1 MQSNLY
7 PVFMIETPP
16 KTNRKALVDALLGK
30 HTPEIDKVIDSINEE
45 YLYWDK
51 AKHKKP
57 LPDNFTPEMLWT
69 YVKASRLRGQIVVW
83 NKYGI
88 ILTVTNHMQKLCHEF
103 DMNFGSFWDAETAPQ
118 KNEKLHYQMSS
129 LMEEAIYSSKME
141 GASTTRLFA
150 KDMLKKGLSPK
161 DKSEQMIFNNYQTIR
176 YVSEHKDEPLT
187 EESFLYIH
195 KLMTEKTLKNPEDA
209 GRYRTNKDNIVVQNA
224 VDGEIVH
231 VPPTAEDI
239 PQFINDL
246 CFFFNDKE
254 SPVFIHPIIRGI
266 IIHFMVAY
274 MHPFVDGN
282 GRTARALF
290 YWYMLKEGYMLTEY
304 MSISRVIIKSK
315 TNYEKSFQYTE
326 NDEHDLGYFVA
337 YNLRVLSISFKQL
350 KEYINRKQREKKNA
364 NAFMSL
370 GNINERQAQIIQ
382 HFVEEPSD
390 VVTVKDVQNMFGVST
405 VTARK
410 DLSELIERG
419 FLVDVQ
425 INNVK
430 RGYTTS
436 ENFDNLIHK

>member
-1 MQSNLY
+1 
-7 PVFMIETPP
+7 MIENPP
-16 KTNRKALVDALLGK
+16 KTNRKLLVDALFGK
-30 HTPEIDKVIDSINEE
+30 YPQEIDKMVDDINEE

-51 AKHKKP
+51 VRYKRP

-69 YVKASRLRGQIVVW
+69 HVKASRLRGKIVVW
-83 NKYGI
+83 SKYGI
-88 ILTVTNHMQKLCHEF
+88 TLTVTNHMQKLCHEF

-118 KNEKLHYQMSS
+118 KTEKLNYQMSS

-176 YVSEHKDEPLT
+176 YVAEHKNEPLT
-187 EESFLYIH
+187 EEAFLYVH
-195 KLMTEKTLKNPEDA
+195 KLMTDKTLKNPEDA
-209 GRYRTNKDNIVVQNA
+209 GRYRTNEDNIVVQNA

-231 VPPTAEDI
+231 IPPAAEDI
-239 PQFINDL
+239 SQFVNDL
-246 CFFFNDKE
+246 CFFFNDKD

-315 TNYEKSFQYTE
+315 TKYEMSFLYTE
-326 NDEHDLGYFVA
+326 NDERDLGYFVA
-337 YNLRVLSISFKQL
+337 YNLRVLSISFRQL
-350 KEYINRKQREKKNA
+350 KEYINRKQKEKKNA
-364 NAFMSL
+364 NSLMSL
-370 GNINERQAQIIQ
+370 GNINERQARILQY
-382 HFVEEPSD
+382 FVEEPGD
-390 VVTVKDVQNMFGVST
+390 VVTVKDILNMFGVST

-410 DLSELIERG
+410 DLSELVEKG
-419 FLVDVQ
+419 YLVELQ

-430 RGYTTS
+430 RGYMTS
-436 ENFDNLIHK
+436 DNFEELINKRK

>member
-1 MQSNLY
+1 
-7 PVFMIETPP
+7 MIETPP
-16 KTNRKALVDALLGK
+16 KINQKSLVDAVLGK
-30 HTPEIDKVIDSINEE
+30 YSSEMDKIIDGINEE

-51 AKHKKP
+51 VKHKKP

-69 YVKASRLRGQIVVW
+69 YVKASRLKGKIVVW
-83 NKYGI
+83 DKYGI
-88 ILTVTNHMQKLCHEF
+88 TLTVTNHMQKLCHEF
-103 DMNFGSFWDAETAPQ
+103 DMNFGSFWDAKTAPQ

-141 GASTTRLFA
+141 GASTTRLIA
-150 KDMLKKGLSPK
+150 KDMLRKGLSPK

-176 YVSEHKDEPLT
+176 YVAEHKNEPLT

-195 KLMTEKTLKNPEDA
+195 KLMTDKTLKNGDDA
-209 GRYRTNKDNIVVQNA
+209 GRYRTNEDNIVVQNA
-224 VDGEIVH
+224 IDGEIAH
-231 VPPTAEDI
+231 TPPSAEDI

-246 CFFFNDKE
+246 CFFFNDKD

-315 TNYEKSFQYTE
+315 TRYEMSFLYTE
-326 NDEHDLGYFVA
+326 NDERDLGYFVA

-350 KEYINRKQREKKNA
+350 KEYINRKQREKINA
-364 NAFMSL
+364 NSFISL
-370 GNINERQAQIIQ
+370 GNINERQARIIQ
-382 HFVEEPSD
+382 HFVDDPAD
-390 VVTVKDVQNMFGVST
+390 VITVKDVQNMFDVSL

-410 DLSELIERG
+410 DLTELIERG

-430 RGYTTS
+430 RGYIRS
-436 ENFDNLIHK
+436 DDFDDLIHK

>member
-1 MQSNLY
+1 
-7 PVFMIETPP
+7 
-16 KTNRKALVDALLGK
+16 
-30 HTPEIDKVIDSINEE
+30 
-45 YLYWDK
+45 
-51 AKHKKP
+51 
-57 LPDNFTPEMLWT
+57 
-69 YVKASRLRGQIVVW
+69 
-83 NKYGI
+83 
-88 ILTVTNHMQKLCHEF
+88 
-103 DMNFGSFWDAETAPQ
+103 
-118 KNEKLHYQMSS
+118 
-129 LMEEAIYSSKME
+129 
-141 GASTTRLFA
+141 
-150 KDMLKKGLSPK
+150 
-161 DKSEQMIFNNYQTIR
+161 
-176 YVSEHKDEPLT
+176 
-187 EESFLYIH
+187 
-195 KLMTEKTLKNPEDA
+195 
-209 GRYRTNKDNIVVQNA
+209 
-224 VDGEIVH
+224 
-231 VPPTAEDI
+231 
-239 PQFINDL
+239 
-246 CFFFNDKE
+246 
-254 SPVFIHPIIRGI
+254 
-266 IIHFMVAY
+266 
-274 MHPFVDGN
+274 
-282 GRTARALF
+282 
-290 YWYMLKEGYMLTEY
+290 

>member
-1 MQSNLY
+1 
-7 PVFMIETPP
+7 MIENPP
-16 KTNRKALVDALLGK
+16 KTNRNSLVDALFGK
-30 HTPEIDKVIDSINEE
+30 HPREIDDMVDDINED

-51 AKHKKP
+51 VRYKRP
-57 LPDNFTPEMLWT
+57 LPDNFTPEKLWT
-69 YVKASRLRGQIVVW
+69 YVKASRLRGKIVVW
-83 NKYGI
+83 SKYGI
-88 ILTVTNHMQKLCHEF
+88 TLTVTNHMQKLCHEF

-118 KNEKLHYQMSS
+118 KNEKLNYQKSS

-150 KDMLKKGLSPK
+150 KDMLKNGLSPK

-176 YVSEHKDEPLT
+176 YVTEHKNEPLT

-195 KLMTEKTLKNPEDA
+195 KLMTDKTLKNPEDA
-209 GRYRTNKDNIVVQNA
+209 GRYRTNEDNIVVQNA

-231 VPPTAEDI
+231 IPPAAEDI
-239 PQFINDL
+239 SQFVSDL
-246 CFFFNDKE
+246 CFFFNDKD

-315 TNYEKSFQYTE
+315 TRYEMSFLYTE
-326 NDEHDLGYFVA
+326 NDERDLGYFVA

-350 KEYINRKQREKKNA
+350 KEYINRKQREKKDA
-364 NAFMSL
+364 NTYMSL
-370 GNINERQAQIIQ
+370 GNINERQARIIQ
-382 HFVEEPSD
+382 YFVEEPGD
-390 VVTVKDVQNMFGVST
+390 VVTVKDILNMFGIST

-410 DLSELIERG
+410 DLSELVEQG
-419 FLVDVQ
+419 YLAELQ

-430 RGYTTS
+430 RGYMTS
-436 ENFDNLIHK
+436 GNFEELINKRK